1 MLDSQQKCRQLTTTK
16 KMTLEDFEPGD
27 VVLSE
32 DFEIMYTNFTLI
44 IYPNGRKRLGV
55 SSSLLQGKG

>member
-1 MLDSQQKCRQLTTTK
+1 
-16 KMTLEDFEPGD
+16 MTLEDFEPGD